1 LLGECADHC
10 ASLRIAGREIAVQS
24 PEEFEV
30 RVFGTG
36 AMVR

>member
-10 ASLRIAGREIAVQS
+10 ASLRIAGREIAGQR

-30 RVFGTG
+30 PVFGMG

>member
-10 ASLRIAGREIAVQS
+10 AFLRIAGREIVGER
-24 PEEFEV
+24 PEEVEVPVFETV
-30 RVFGTG
+30 